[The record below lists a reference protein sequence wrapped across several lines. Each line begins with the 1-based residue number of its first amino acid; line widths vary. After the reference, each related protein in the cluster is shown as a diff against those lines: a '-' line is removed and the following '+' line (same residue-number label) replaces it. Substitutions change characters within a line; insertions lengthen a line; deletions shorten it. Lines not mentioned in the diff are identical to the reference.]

1 MDQLLI
7 KCNVGENERIAR
19 LALGTAAATAAF
31 VSGRGIVKPI
41 LAGLG
46 LFGILTAA
54 TRYCPVNQALGVN
67 NGQAAYRAF
76 PHYFRR
82 L

>member
-1 MDQLLI
+1 MEQLLI
-7 KCNVGENERIAR
+7 KCNVGEGERLAR
-19 LALGTAAATAAF
+19 LVLGTAAATAAF
-31 VSGRGIVKPI
+31 ISRGGVKKPL

-54 TRYCPVNQALGVN
+54 TRYCPVSHALGIN

-76 PHYFRR
+76 PHYLRR
-82 L
+82 I